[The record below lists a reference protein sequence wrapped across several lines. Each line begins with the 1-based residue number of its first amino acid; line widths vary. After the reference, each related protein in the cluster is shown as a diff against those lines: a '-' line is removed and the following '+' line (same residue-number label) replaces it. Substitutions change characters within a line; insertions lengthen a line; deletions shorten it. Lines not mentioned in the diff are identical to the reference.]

1 MSSIRDLVQLQ
12 EIDAALA
19 TRRTQLAEI
28 QRRLEDTADVD
39 DLNAQRE
46 QLVTG
51 IATLEREH
59 RAAEAEVQDARAHLG
74 DVEGKLYG
82 GSVKNPKELM
92 SMQQDADMIRGQLTR
107 SEDAALAVL
116 GRLEQQRTALAAVEN
131 QLSVARQAHAELEAE
146 LGAQRTALDG
156 EVADL
161 DGRRQGVT
169 AKIPAVDLRLYASQ
183 YGAKQGRAV
192 AKVERTLCQGCR
204 VNLPAIVVQR
214 VRGAQNLIQCPSCGR
229 ILYFE

>member
-12 EIDAALA
+12 ELDAALVV
-19 TRRTQLAEI
+19 RRTQLGEI
-28 QRRLEDTADVD
+28 QRRLEDTDLID
-39 DLNAQRE
+39 DLNGQRG

-51 IATLEREH
+51 SAALEREH

-74 DVEGKLYG
+74 EVEGKLYG
-82 GSVKNPKELM
+82 GSVKIPKELM

-131 QLSVARQAHAELEAE
+131 QLKLARQEHADLEAD
-146 LGAQRTALDG
+146 LGAQRAKLDG

-161 DGRRQGVT
+161 DNRRQGVT
-169 AKIPAVDLRLYASQ
+169 GKIPAVDLRLYASQ

-214 VRGAQNLIQCPSCGR
+214 VRAAQNLIQCPSCGR